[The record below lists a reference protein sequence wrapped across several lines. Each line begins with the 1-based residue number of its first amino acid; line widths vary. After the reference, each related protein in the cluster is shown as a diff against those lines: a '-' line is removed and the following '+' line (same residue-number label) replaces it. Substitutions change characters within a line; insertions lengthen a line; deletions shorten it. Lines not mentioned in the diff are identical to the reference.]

1 LHGKCGDDNHSCP
14 HTQWRPYDVSVCADW
29 LARLDALVG
38 VLQDDLTFADL
49 PDIAPLLR
57 HFVQQ
62 IELPSDRLH
71 WAVFA
76 LAILQSTR
84 AAIARAHHRQP
95 VYRCGCDAASGDCAQ
110 AVACPGATQDAVF
123 VGTCIDRFLAQVAA
137 AHSPAPAHVAAAVIR
152 NDPLHAWTLKELARH
167 FGLNPVRL
175 SRQFER
181 AFGVRPG
188 EYLHLV
194 RVASAVA
201 LFDTSTKVEAIAM
214 EVGYRSKKDLYGAL
228 GRWVG
233 ASPTELRVLSSAER
247 NWLRRQLR
255 LRMVSASFDA
265 HAPAHT
271 PSCRQPP
278 PRHQ

>member
-1 LHGKCGDDNHSCP
+1 MHRKCGDDNHACP
-14 HTQWRPYDVSVCADW
+14 HTQSPPYDVSVRADW
-29 LARLDALVG
+29 LAQLDARVG
-38 VLQDDLTFADL
+38 ALQDDLDFADL

-57 HFVQQ
+57 QFVEQ
-62 IELPSDRLH
+62 IELPSNRLH

-76 LAILQSTR
+76 LAMLQSTR

-95 VYRCGCDAASGDCAQ
+95 VDGCRCEAASGDCAQ
-110 AVACPGATQDAVF
+110 ALACPGATGIPAF
-123 VGTCIDRFLAQVAA
+123 VRTCLDRFLAQVAT
-137 AHSPAPAHVAAAVIR
+137 AHSPAPAHDAAAVMR
-152 NDPLHAWTLKELARH
+152 NDALHAWTLNELARH
-167 FGLNPVRL
+167 VRLNPARL
-175 SRQFER
+175 STQFER

-201 LFDTSTKVEAIAM
+201 LFDTSAKVEAIAM

-233 ASPTELRVLSSAER
+233 ASPTQLRVLSSAER
-247 NWLRRQLR
+247 NWLHRQLR
-255 LRMVSASFDA
+255 LRLVSASFDA
-265 HAPAHT
+265 HAPANT

-278 PRHQ
+278 RRHR

>member
-1 LHGKCGDDNHSCP
+1 LHRKYGDDNHSCP
-14 HTQWRPYDVSVCADW
+14 HTPWRPYDVPVCADW

-38 VLQDDLTFADL
+38 VLQDDLNFADL

-71 WAVFA
+71 RAVLA

-95 VYRCGCDAASGDCAQ
+95 VHVCGCDAASGDCAQ
-110 AVACPGATQDAVF
+110 AVACPGASADAVF
-123 VGTCIDRFLAQVAA
+123 VRTCTDRFLAQVGA
-137 AHSPAPAHVAAAVIR
+137 AHSPAAAHFAAAVMR
-152 NDPLHAWTLKELARH
+152 SDPLHAWTLKELARH
-167 FGLNPVRL
+167 VSFNPAGL
-175 SRQFER
+175 SAQFER

-194 RVASAVA
+194 RVASAVT
-201 LFDTSTKVEAIAM
+201 LFETSAKVEAIAM

-233 ASPTELRVLSSAER
+233 ASPTELRMLSSAER
-247 NWLRRQLR
+247 NWLHRQLR
-255 LRMVSASFDA
+255 FRMVSASFDA
-265 HAPAHT
+265 HAPANT
-271 PSCRQPP
+271 PSCRQPSRLP
-278 PRHQ
+278 Q